1 MSNSLLAL
9 SIGVLVA
16 SPPEDEGVP
25 VQQPGQSTGGQDEG
39 LQGPDEWQEEP
50 APGPAPA
57 PAANPPPQRDAPPN
71 EEDPAAGLG
80 MLVAGP
86 LTVALGIPLSFA
98 GNIAWR
104 DACGPTNT
112 DARCA
117 GGSTLSALSHTL
129 AGIAFAGGA
138 VFTGVGANKRG
149 HYDAKTHIA
158 NGDTLRD
165 RGGFIAGG
173 AVLLPA
179 ALIGMGMARLFFW
192 LPTPRCQ
199 EYACVQ
205 QYQMLSTLTVGGTA
219 ILAATGAGL
228 LMYGTG
234 YKSEV
239 RRYKRQ
245 FSLMPQGGPGY
256 GGLNLTGRF

>member
-9 SIGVLVA
+9 SIGVLAA
-16 SPPEDEGVP
+16 SPPEGEAVP
-25 VQQPGQSTGGQDEG
+25 VQQPGQSTGGEEQQ
-39 LQGPDEWQEEP
+39 LQGPSDWQEEP
-50 APGPAPA
+50 APGPQPA
-57 PAANPPPQRDAPPN
+57 PAASPPPRQDKLP

-112 DARCA
+112 DAKCA

-129 AGIAFAGGA
+129 AGIAFAGGS

-149 HYDAKTHIA
+149 HYDATVHIA
-158 NGDTLRD
+158 NRDTLRD

-192 LPTPRCQ
+192 LPTPSCT

-228 LMYGTG
+228 LMYGLG

-245 FSLMPQGGPGY
+245 LSLVPQGGRGY
-256 GGLNLTGRF
+256 AGLSLSGRF